1 MKYSGLYTFDRDT
14 HKYAP
19 VSLIKA
25 IWDVEEDDD
34 MRFHR
39 PHPRNPLVDG
49 WICPYCGKRVYSME
63 VHPCNQPYCGQPRD
77 DGWYP
82 GGCDWDEFGEM
93 PKWEDKDEL

>member
-1 MKYSGLYTFDRDT
+1 MTKYNGLYTFNEDT
-14 HKYAP
+14 HKYVP
-19 VSLIKA
+19 ISSIKE

-39 PHPRNPLVDG
+39 PHKNPLVDG

-63 VHPCNQPYCGQPRD
+63 VHPCNQPWCAQPRD

-82 GGCDWDEFGEM
+82 GGAE
-93 PKWEDKDEL
+93 WEG